1 VAQQRIDRLTREK
14 FEAQRQRDQVLG
26 EFERIRRE
34 ASQGQRPWPGDKE
47 DPYDRARRELGEKQ
61 VADEFNRQCN
71 SLFQKGQ
78 QEYGTEMD
86 DAVSALKAV
95 GWGDRPD
102 ALAIMTQIPDA
113 HRVYRELARNL
124 DNAARIL
131 NLPYGAMAWELAR
144 LAPAGPG
151 NGRDAGNG
159 ATVPVS
165 RAPEPHRPVG
175 GTSRAAERPLDD
187 NRVTMAEFIRRRDRD
202 ERRSRIS
209 R

>member
-1 VAQQRIDRLTREK
+1 MRIDRLTREK

-34 ASQGQRPWPGDKE
+34 ASQGQRPGPPGQE
-47 DPYDRARRELGEKQ
+47 DPYERARRELGEKQ
-61 VADEFNRQCN
+61 VAEEFNRQCN
-71 SLFQKGQ
+71 SLFQNGQ
-78 QEYGTEMD
+78 QEYGTAMD

-102 ALAIMTQIPDA
+102 ALAIVTQIPDA
-113 HRVYRELARNL
+113 HRVYRELAKNL

-131 NLPYGAMAWELAR
+131 NLPYGAMAYELAR
-144 LAPAGPG
+144 LAPSAG
-151 NGRDAGNG
+151 NGAGNG

-165 RAPEPHRPVG
+165 RAPEPYRPVG

-187 NRVTMAEFIRRRDRD
+187 NRVSMAEFIRRRDRD